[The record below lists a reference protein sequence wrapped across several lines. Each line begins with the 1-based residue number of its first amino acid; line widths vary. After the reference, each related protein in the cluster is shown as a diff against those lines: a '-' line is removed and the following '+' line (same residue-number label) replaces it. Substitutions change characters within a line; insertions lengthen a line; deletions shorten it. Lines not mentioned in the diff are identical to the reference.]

1 METALRGPLSAHD
14 DSGEPYLTRNYSPEA
29 FRKERT
35 RDVKDERRNMHLQ
48 WDTDIS
54 A

>member
-1 METALRGPLSAHD
+1 LMTVASRRR
-14 DSGEPYLTRNYSPEA
+14 PYLSRNYSPEA

-35 RDVKDERRNMHLQ
+35 RDVKDERRSVHLQ
-48 WDTDIS
+48 WDTAIL

>member
-14 DSGEPYLTRNYSPEA
+14 DSGEPYLTHHYSPEA
-29 FRKERT
+29 CRKERT